1 MNGIINNLQQ
11 KWNHYECLCKC
22 KLDDCS
28 SCKDNY
34 MWNPSTWYCE
44 CNKAS
49 KTGEYLGIKNVSCE
63 TRLFGKFV
71 LTCEKENAA
80 Y

>member
-1 MNGIINNLQQ
+1 
-11 KWNHYECLCKC
+11 
-22 KLDDCS
+22 
-28 SCKDNY
+28 